1 MKKDIEN
8 REDLVLLLNLFY
20 QKAFKDELIGR
31 FFTEVVPLDL
41 NTHIPVI
48 ADFWESVVF
57 GSRGYRKNVM
67 EVHQHIH
74 QLSSIKKEHLN
85 QWIKLFSETVDEL
98 FEGEKAILIKQ
109 RAKSIATLMDIKLNH
124 NAIGKL

>member
-1 MKKDIEN
+1 
-8 REDLVLLLNLFY
+8 
-20 QKAFKDELIGR
+20 
-31 FFTEVVPLDL
+31 
-41 NTHIPVI
+41 
-48 ADFWESVVF
+48 
-57 GSRGYRKNVM
+57 M